1 MTYEKEKTV
10 VIPKQEYD
18 ELVENSEWL
27 AMLEAA
33 GINNTIE
40 YEHAIEMLEDM
51 EDK

>member
-1 MTYEKEKTV
+1 MKHEEEKTV
-10 VIPKQEYD
+10 VIPKHEYD

-40 YEHAIEMLEDM
+40 YEHAVEMLEDL

>member
-1 MTYEKEKTV
+1 MKREEEKTI
-10 VIPKQEYD
+10 VIPKHEYD

-40 YEHAIEMLEDM
+40 YEHAIEMRDDLEDI
-51 EDK
+51 